1 MTEEP
6 GGRQS
11 TIGTACFVDFDNL
24 YDGLLDAAL
33 DRAGDHKKALESS
46 LNVLG
51 RLRTRLR
58 EDGAQMVIG
67 RAYSPFDEYPGS
79 EAAHPLALLGY
90 EPQFVIHHT
99 KWNSADLQLSI
110 DLVEILHT
118 RPDIERFVILGGDQ
132 DFIPIAR
139 KVLEARRELLI
150 CAPASVTSGDLV
162 DRIGAER
169 FLDAASLIEPD
180 AAHRVPAAPIVR
192 PAVEEPEPPAPVAEI
207 SPQSPRTTGARI
219 LGTVKLPQMSTWTP
233 LSDSEALSDAR
244 QRQCLEL
251 IFGLSERFRANNK
264 PEEVWLSPFLKKEMA
279 EHFPELTHPQRRTL
293 VNLLKEQGKIRI
305 EERESQTGPYP
316 YSVIL
321 LNPDHPV
328 IVALR
333 AS

>member
-1 MTEEP
+1 MSGAPARPTLV
-6 GGRQS
+6 GA
-11 TIGTACFVDFDNL
+11 ACFVDFDNL
-24 YDGLLDAAL
+24 YDGLLDAVV
-33 DRAGDHKKALESS
+33 GEGKDHKKALESC

-51 RLRTRLR
+51 RLRKRLR
-58 EDGAQMVIG
+58 DEGGQMVIG

-90 EPQFVIHHT
+90 EPQFVIHHS

-118 RPDIERFVILGGDQ
+118 RPDIERFVLLGGDQ

-139 KVLEARRELLI
+139 KILEARRELLI
-150 CAPASVTSGDLV
+150 CAPAAVTSGDLI

-169 FLDAASLIEPD
+169 FLDAASLIEPET
-180 AAHRVPAAPIVR
+180 ATPQVAPVQRPAEVVLEVTQGEVAAPVR
-192 PAVEEPEPPAPVAEI
+192 
-207 SPQSPRTTGARI
+207 TGARI
-219 LGTVKLPQMSTWTP
+219 LGTVKLPQMSAWTP
-233 LSDSEALSDAR
+233 LSDSEAWSEAR
-244 QRQCLEL
+244 QRQCLGL
-251 IFGLSERFRANNK
+251 IFGLSERFRANDK

-293 VNLLKEQGKIRI
+293 VNLLKEQGKISI

-321 LNPDHPV
+321 LNLEHPA
-328 IVALR
+328 IAALR